1 MKRTMILTCVALLA
15 GCGERQDEDRP
26 MTDESVATNATSVAV
41 ASVKRGL
48 DAIVQFYETE
58 TNGSPT
64 CDMNGLAQI
73 RSLPDLDDQ
82 RACWR
87 YFVDRL
93 QSIRL
98 AHLSFQRQAKVFPY
112 ICRDFDELSIWNIH
126 EGERELWI
134 NTYDVAMKSLAWQ
147 KKQIDR
153 VRPKRRLSRDEP
165 YDPVREAELDG
176 WRSVYYGGIRNYEA
190 QLREL
195 EGIFYGNR
203 RRIGDDLWFEIKAK
217 IEKFLGRPIRT
228 LSQVQRDHRAR
239 RPVVFTDVKE
249 DKYAAP

>member
-1 MKRTMILTCVALLA
+1 MKRTIIATCVALLA
-15 GCGERQDEDRP
+15 GCGERKDEAKP
-26 MTDESVATNATSVAV
+26 MTDEIASTNATSEAV

-48 DAIVQFYETE
+48 DAIIRFYETE
-58 TNGSPT
+58 TNESPT
-64 CDMNGLAQI
+64 CDMDGLAQI
-73 RSLPDLDDQ
+73 KSLPELDDQ

-98 AHLSFQRQAKVFPY
+98 AHLSYQRQSDVIPY
-112 ICRDFDELSIWNIH
+112 ICRRFDQLSIWNIH

-147 KKQIDR
+147 KNQIDR
-153 VRPKRRLSRDEP
+153 ARPKRRLSREEL
-165 YDPVREAELDG
+165 YDPAREAELDG

-203 RRIGDDLWFEIKAK
+203 RRMGDDLWFEIKAK

-228 LSQVQRDHRAR
+228 LSQAQHDHRAR

>member
-1 MKRTMILTCVALLA
+1 MKRTIIVTCVALLA
-15 GCGERQDEDRP
+15 GCGERKDEAKP
-26 MTDESVATNATSVAV
+26 MTDEIAMTNAASEAV

-48 DAIVQFYETE
+48 DAIIRFYETE

-64 CDMNGLAQI
+64 CDMDGLAQI
-73 RSLPDLDDQ
+73 RSLPELDDQ
-82 RACWR
+82 KVCWR

-93 QSIRL
+93 LSVRL
-98 AHLSFQRQAKVFPY
+98 AHLSYRRQAKVFPY
-112 ICRDFDELSIWNIH
+112 ICRDFDELQDRNICTD
-126 EGERELWI
+126 EREHW
-134 NTYDVAMKSLAWQ
+134 NNWYDVALKSLAWQ

-153 VRPKRRLSRDEP
+153 VRPKRRLSREEL
-165 YDPVREAELDG
+165 YDPAREAELDG

-190 QLREL
+190 QLCEL
-195 EGIFYGNR
+195 EGIFYAKR
-203 RRIGDDLWFEIKAK
+203 RRMGDDLWFEIKAK

-228 LSQVQRDHRAR
+228 LSQAQHDHRAR